1 MRKIIF
7 DTTVFDLIYNDILP
21 EKWRRYWQEIRNN
34 NRELILFEI
43 LISEIFYRLSQEYG
57 FEPIQNKIYQIKSL
71 KSSKLIIIDDRIAI
85 SSGKIKNKYRG
96 LSIVDSFILALSN
109 HLNAKIVTTDHG
121 IRDASKGEKIKVDF
135 LPWEEVRK
143 LKP

>member
-1 MRKIIF
+1 LKKILF

-21 EKWRRYWQEIRNN
+21 EKWRRYWQEIQNN

-43 LISEIFYRLSQEYG
+43 LISEIFYRLSKEYG

-71 KSSKLIIIDDRIAI
+71 KSSKIVKINDRLALNA
-85 SSGKIKNKYRG
+85 GKIKIKYHN
-96 LSIVDSFILALSN
+96 LSIVDSYILTLSN
-109 HLNAKIVTTDHG
+109 HFNARIVTTDHG
-121 IRDASKGEKIKVDF
+121 IRDASKGERIQVDF

-143 LKP
+143 LKT